1 MQLTIDRK
9 YLHLP
14 VCHHAAEKRLRLSR
28 GDTLIFDLSVRADAC
43 GEWIYSYDV
52 SPFAGQTLELS
63 FEPDIDLPLTL
74 SDTPAPMPAE
84 AERYRPRVH
93 FTAPTGWIN
102 DPNGLVFFRERWH
115 MFYQHNPVGPM
126 WGNMHWGHA
135 VSRDLVTWEDL
146 PLALRPDSLGTMFSG
161 SAIVDTENVT
171 GLGTADSPAL
181 LLFYTAAGGTSAL
194 SEGQPYTQCMAWS
207 LDGIHFNKYEHN
219 PVLPHVAGENRDPK
233 VARCPAAGGY
243 VMSLYLTG
251 CTYALFAS
259 EDLLSWRELCRI
271 DLPGDDECPDFHPL
285 PAPDGREMWVLSGAS
300 GYYVIGEFDGAA
312 FRPVTP
318 VRCLTGEGSCS
329 YAAQTFSDSPDG
341 RVYRIAW
348 DRSNIPATH
357 FQSAMTVPAELT
369 LCEHEG
375 GLRLRAYPL
384 PAFDGKTLFAL
395 SAEDIRSLRRELPA
409 GPVSISLTLRA
420 KVPVSLSLFG
430 LRLTLDMSADE
441 LRCGK
446 CRLPLHAEHGLIS
459 LRLLCDRTSTEI
471 WTGGGLGTLC
481 VSHIADPGLCRLELE
496 SSDIFRL
503 ESLTAGDLSDCEV
516 RA

>member
-1 MQLTIDRK
+1 MQLTVNRK
-9 YLHLP
+9 YLLLP
-14 VCHHAAEKRLRLSR
+14 VSPHAAEKRLRLSR
-28 GDTLIFDLSVRADAC
+28 GDTLIFDLSVRAAAC
-43 GEWIYSYDV
+43 GEWVYSYDV
-52 SPFAGQTLELS
+52 SLFAGQTLELS

-74 SDTPAPMPAE
+74 SDTPVPMPVE

-102 DPNGLVFFRERWH
+102 DPNGLVFFRGQWH
-115 MFYQHNPVGPM
+115 MFYQHNPVGPT

-146 PLALRPDSLGTMFSG
+146 PLALRPDSLGTVFSG
-161 SAIVDTENVT
+161 SAIVDTENVA

-194 SEGQPYTQCMAWS
+194 SAGQPYTQCMAWS
-207 LDGIHFNKYEHN
+207 LDGIHFNKYERN

-233 VARCPAAGGY
+233 VVRCPAAGGY

-300 GYYVIGEFDGAA
+300 GYYVVGEFDGAS

-318 VRCLTGEGSCS
+318 VRCLTGEGNLS

-341 RVYRIAW
+341 RIYRIAW
-348 DRSNIPATH
+348 DRSNIPAAH
-357 FQSAMTVPAELT
+357 FQSAMTVPTELT

-375 GLRLRAYPL
+375 GLWLRACPL
-384 PAFDGKTLFAL
+384 PAYNGKPLFSL
-395 SAEDIRSLRRELPA
+395 SAENIRSLRRDLPR
-409 GPVSISLTLRA
+409 GPVNIVLSLRA
-420 KVPVSLSLFG
+420 GGELSLSLFG
-430 LRLTLDMSADE
+430 LRLTVDPSAGE

-446 CRLPLHAEHGLIS
+446 RRLPLYAEDGLIS

-481 VSHIADPGLCRLELE
+481 VPHIADHGLSRLELA
-496 SSDIFRL
+496 SADIFRL